1 MLKTLLSQHIRLESK
16 QKYMGR
22 YMFMRKII
30 MSMILSPA
38 LFSRIFI
45 GGVFADTI
53 TNPLGNQ
60 FDSIGA
66 IIDKFIQVLFPII
79 GFVLFVMVVYGGI
92 TWLTS
97 GGSPEKVKHAQGIIT
112 AAVIGF
118 VIIALSAFI
127 VNFINGVLGVASP
140 VSIG

>member
-1 MLKTLLSQHIRLESK
+1 
-16 QKYMGR
+16 
-22 YMFMRKII
+22 MRKII